1 MKNLIKLLLVLLIA
15 VGYTSCTEEFDEIN
29 TDPKAITLDKLDL
42 SNYGFIVRKAII
54 SPIYCAHING
64 SNGMQLIQSLHF
76 DVYSN
81 YWATTTP
88 NFLSD
93 RNVMVGSWQN
103 GMFNAFYAGEA
114 AQIKYMEDFARQE
127 NLKGELAVAKIWK
140 VYIYLRYTD
149 LLGPIVYSQYGNMQ
163 KTVPYDKQS
172 DVYKSFFLE
181 LDSAVA
187 ILKQNAGGTS
197 AVITSFD
204 PIYKGKYDNW
214 QKMANT
220 LRLRL
225 GMRIRYVDA
234 ATAKTQCEKAVADG
248 VMTTNAE
255 SGWYTTTTTFPNPY
269 NTISSWGEYRMS
281 ADMESICKGYLDKR
295 ITTRFSPAKTPDN
308 TDDTEGVAFPYEGLL
323 NGQTKNDRTAVSYN
337 TLMSDH
343 QPGYL
348 KVGDKGPNWH
358 IMRAPEAYFLRA
370 EGAVLGW
377 NMGAGT
383 AQSFYEEGIKL
394 SLAENGLDNL
404 NMANEDYVTS
414 TRVPASPGIDKN
426 TVRPNIATVP
436 VSTVPVK
443 WDAAAS
449 QEVQL
454 EQISTQKWLALFPDS
469 EEAYAERRRTGY
481 PKLLPR
487 VESENPDVPREKVPY
502 RALYYTVEYTNNKAE
517 VEKAIG
523 LLNAESSAANGDKAS
538 TKLWWDKKPG
548 I

>member
-1 MKNLIKLLLVLLIA
+1 
-15 VGYTSCTEEFDEIN
+15 
-29 TDPKAITLDKLDL
+29 
-42 SNYGFIVRKAII
+42 
-54 SPIYCAHING
+54 
-64 SNGMQLIQSLHF
+64 LIQSLHF

-103 GMFNAFYAGEA
+103 GMFNGFYASEA
-114 AQIKYMEDFARQE
+114 AQLKYMEDFARSAGL
-127 NLKGELAVAKIWK
+127 NGELAVAKVWK

-172 DVYKSFFLE
+172 DVYNNFFLE

-197 AVITSFD
+197 ATLSSFD
-204 PIYKGKYDNW
+204 PIYAGKYDLW

-234 ATAKTQCEKAVADG
+234 AKAKTQCEKAVSDG
-248 VMTTNAE
+248 VMTSNAE
-255 SGWYTTTTTFPNPY
+255 SGWIKTTTTFPNPY

-295 ITTRFSPAKTPDN
+295 ITARFSPAKSPDN
-308 TDDTEGVAFPYEGLL
+308 TDDPAGVTFPYEGLL
-323 NGQTKNDRTAVSYN
+323 NGQTKNDRTAVDFN

-343 QPGYL
+343 QPAYL

-358 IMRAPEAYFLRA
+358 VMRAPEAYFLRA
-370 EGAVLGW
+370 EGALLGW
-377 NMGAGT
+377 AMGGN
-383 AQSFYEEGIKL
+383 AQQLYEEGIKL
-394 SLAENGLDNL
+394 SLAENGFADE
-404 NMANEDYVTS
+404 NMLGETYTTS

-426 TVRPNIATVP
+426 TIYPGVASVP
-436 VSTVPVK
+436 TSTVPVK
-443 WDAAAS
+443 WDAAGTV
-449 QEVQL
+449 EYNL
-454 EQISTQKWLALFPDS
+454 EQIITQKWLALFPDS

-481 PKLLPR
+481 PKLLAR
-487 VESENPDVPREKVPY
+487 VESENPDVPRDKIPY
-502 RALYYTVEYTNNKAE
+502 RALYYTTEYTNNKAE
-517 VEKAIG
+517 VDKAIT

-538 TKLWWDKKPG
+538 TKLWWDKK
-548 I
+548 

>member
-1 MKNLIKLLLVLLIA
+1 MKNLLKLLIVLLIA
-15 VGYTSCTEEFDEIN
+15 VGYTGCTEEFDEIN
-29 TDPKAITLDKLDL
+29 TNPKAITLDKLDM

-54 SPIYCAHING
+54 SPIYCGVSTG

-81 YWATTTP
+81 YYATTTP

-103 GMFNAFYAGEA
+103 GMFNGFYANEA
-114 AQIKYMEDFARQE
+114 AQLKYMEDFARTSG
-127 NLKGELAVAKIWK
+127 LKGELAVAKVWK

-163 KTVPYDKQS
+163 KTVGYDKQS
-172 DVYKSFFLE
+172 DVYKNFFLE

-197 AVITSFD
+197 PVISSYD

-225 GMRIRYVDA
+225 GMRIRYADP

-281 ADMESICKGYLDKR
+281 ADMESLSKGYLDKR
-295 ITTRFSPAKTPDN
+295 ITARFSPAKTPDP
-308 TDDTEGVAFPYEGLL
+308 TDDPAGVVFPYEGLL
-323 NGQTKNDRTAVSYN
+323 NGQTKNDRTAVDFN

-343 QPGYL
+343 QPAYL

-370 EGAVLGW
+370 EGALLGW
-377 NMGAGT
+377 NMNGT
-383 AQSFYEEGIKL
+383 AQALYEEGIKL

-404 NMANEDYVTS
+404 NMKGDDYITS
-414 TRVPASPGIDKN
+414 PLTPASPGIDLN
-426 TVRPNIATVP
+426 TVRPGIATVP

-443 WDAAAS
+443 WDAAGTL
-449 QEVQL
+449 EFNL
-454 EQISTQKWLALFPDS
+454 EQIITQKWLALFPDS

-502 RALYYTVEYTNNKAE
+502 RALYYTAEYTNNRAE
-517 VEKAIG
+517 VDKAIT
-523 LLNAESSAANGDKAS
+523 LLNGESATPNGDKAS
-538 TKLWWDKKPG
+538 TRLWWDKKPG
-548 I
+548 L

>member
-1 MKNLIKLLLVLLIA
+1 MKNLLKLLIVLLIA
-15 VGYTSCTEEFDEIN
+15 VGYTGCTEEFDEIN
-29 TDPKAITLDKLDL
+29 TNPKAITLDKLDQ
-42 SNYGFIVRKAII
+42 SNYGFIVRKALI
-54 SPIYCAHING
+54 SPLYCASTTG

-114 AQIKYMEDFARQE
+114 AQIKYMEDFARKAG
-127 NLKGELAVAKIWK
+127 LKGELAVAKIWK

-172 DVYKSFFLE
+172 DVYKNFFLE
-181 LDSAVA
+181 LDSAVT

-197 AVITSFD
+197 ATISSFD
-204 PIYKGKYDNW
+204 PIYQGKYDKW
-214 QKMANT
+214 QKMANS
-220 LRLRL
+220 LRLRI
-225 GMRIRYVDA
+225 GMRIVYVDP

-248 VMTTNAE
+248 PITANADN
-255 SGWYTTTTTFPNPY
+255 GWLTTTTTFPNPY

-308 TDDTEGVAFPYEGLL
+308 TDDPAGVSFPYEGLL

-343 QPGYL
+343 QPAYL

-358 IMRAPEAYFLRA
+358 VMRAAETSFLRA
-370 EGAVLGW
+370 EGALRGW
-377 NMGAGT
+377 AMGGT
-383 AQSFYEEGIKL
+383 AQQFYEDGIKL

-404 NMANEDYVTS
+404 NMKGEDYITS
-414 TRVPASPGIDKN
+414 SLTPASPGIDKN
-426 TVRPNIATVP
+426 TVRPNVVTDPA
-436 VSTVPVK
+436 STVPIK
-443 WDAAAS
+443 WDAAGTL
-449 QEVQL
+449 EYNL
-454 EQISTQKWLALFPDS
+454 EQIITQKWLALFPDS

-502 RALYYTVEYTNNKAE
+502 RALYWTAEYTNNKAE
-517 VEKAIG
+517 VEKAIT
-523 LLNAESSAANGDKAS
+523 LLNTESAAANGDKAS
-538 TKLWWDKKPG
+538 TRLWWDKKPG
-548 I
+548 N

>member
-1 MKNLIKLLLVLLIA
+1 MKNLLKLLMFLLIT

-29 TDPKAITLDKLDL
+29 TNPKTITLDQLDA
-42 SNYGFIVRKAII
+42 SNYGFIFRKAII
-54 SPIYCAHING
+54 SPLYCASSTG

-114 AQIKYMEDFARQE
+114 AQIKYIEDFARKAD
-127 NLKGELAVAKIWK
+127 LKGNLAISKVWK

-149 LLGPIVYSQYGNMQ
+149 LLGPIVYSKYGNME
-163 KTVPYDKQS
+163 KAVPYDKQS
-172 DVYKSFFLE
+172 DVYNNFFLE
-181 LDSAVA
+181 LDTAVA

-197 AVITSFD
+197 ATVSSFD
-204 PIYKGKYDNW
+204 PIYAGKYDNW

-225 GMRIRYVDA
+225 GMRIRYVDPA
-234 ATAKTQCEKAVADG
+234 KAKTQCEKAVADG
-248 VMTTNAE
+248 VMLTNADN
-255 SGWYTTTTTFPNPY
+255 GWYKTTTTFPNPY

-281 ADMESICKGYLDKR
+281 ADMESLSKGYLDPR
-295 ITTRFSPAKTPDN
+295 ITARFSPAKKPDL
-308 TDDTEGVAFPYEGLL
+308 TDDPPGVSFPYEGLL
-323 NGQTKNDRTAVSYN
+323 NGQTKNDRTAVHFN

-343 QPGYL
+343 QPAYL

-358 IMRAPEAYFLRA
+358 VMRAPEAYFLRA

-377 NMGAGT
+377 NMGGT
-383 AQSFYEEGIKL
+383 AQQLYEEGIKL
-394 SLAENGLDNL
+394 SLAENGFENVNL
-404 NMANEDYVTS
+404 LGETYTES
-414 TRVPASPGIDKN
+414 TRTPASPGIDLN
-426 TVRPNIATVP
+426 TVRPGIATVP

-443 WDAAAS
+443 WDPAAS
-449 QEVQL
+449 DEVKL
-454 EQISTQKWLALFPDS
+454 EQIITQKWLALFPDS

-502 RALYYTVEYTNNKAE
+502 RALYWTREYTDNKAE
-517 VEKAIG
+517 VTKAIE
-523 LLNAESSAANGDKAS
+523 LLNAESSTPNGDKAS

-548 I
+548 N

>member
-1 MKNLIKLLLVLLIA
+1 MKNLLKLLIVLLIA

-29 TDPKAITLDKLDL
+29 TDPKAITLDKLDQ
-42 SNYGFIVRKAII
+42 SNYGFIVRKALI
-54 SPIYCAHING
+54 SPEYCGSSTG

-103 GMFNAFYAGEA
+103 GMFNGFYANEA
-114 AQIKYMEDFARQE
+114 AQIKYMEDFARE
-127 NLKGELAVAKIWK
+127 ADLKGELGVAKVWK

-163 KTVPYDKQS
+163 KAVPYDKQS
-172 DVYKSFFLE
+172 DVYNNFFLE
-181 LDSAVA
+181 LDTAVA
-187 ILKQNAGGTS
+187 LLKQNAGVTS
-197 AVITSFD
+197 PTISSYD
-204 PIYKGKYDNW
+204 PIYGGKFDNW

-225 GMRIRYVDA
+225 GMRIRYVDPA
-234 ATAKTQCEKAVADG
+234 KAKTQCEKAVADG
-248 VMTTNAE
+248 VFLANSE
-255 SGWYTTTTTFPNPY
+255 SGWLTTSTTFPNPY

-295 ITTRFSPAKTPDN
+295 ITARFSPAKSPDN
-308 TDDTEGVAFPYEGLL
+308 TDDPTGVSFPYEGLL
-323 NGQTKNDRTAVSYN
+323 NGQTKNDRTAVDYN

-343 QPGYL
+343 QPAYL

-358 IMRAPEAYFLRA
+358 VMRAPEAYFLRA
-370 EGAVLGW
+370 EGALLGW
-377 NMGAGT
+377 AMGGT
-383 AQSFYEEGIKL
+383 AQALYEEGIKL
-394 SLAENGLDNL
+394 SLAENGFGDE
-404 NMANEDYVTS
+404 NMLGETYTTS

-426 TVRPNIATVP
+426 TVRPNVLTAP
-436 VSTVPVK
+436 ASTVPVK

-449 QEVQL
+449 DEVKL
-454 EQISTQKWLALFPDS
+454 EQIITQKWLALFPDS

-502 RALYYTVEYTNNKAE
+502 RALYYTTEYTNNRAE
-517 VEKAIG
+517 VDKAIG
-523 LLNAESSAANGDKAS
+523 LLNAESLTPNGDKAS
-538 TKLWWDKKPG
+538 TKLWWDKKAG
-548 I
+548 N